1 MIINTTYKALKNSP
15 VATVHWLV
23 TADLYFSPY
32 DASSA
37 GRFID
42 DIPRK
47 LKDFVESTNNWTHPK
62 IKFIPVV
69 SADLPERMDRTF
81 YRGYKMDGTKVLPL
95 VIRGKELGEI
105 DITVSRG
112 WQQDWNAYA
121 SGGYSDPL
129 TDGEK
134 KQLRAW
140 FGEQLIA
147 ATTTSLINDLK
158 ARAISAA
165 FKASRI
171 HLDAETKRYQTAL
184 ADCLA
189 FQTEY
194 SK

>member
-1 MIINTTYKALKNSP
+1 MIITTTYKALKGSP
-15 VATVHWLV
+15 VATVHWLA
-23 TADLYFSPY
+23 TADLHFSPY

-62 IKFIPVV
+62 IKFVPVV

-81 YRGYKMDGTKVLPL
+81 YRGCKKDGTKVLPL
-95 VIRGKELGEI
+95 IIRGKELGEI

-129 TDGEK
+129 TDGER

-147 ATTTSLINDLK
+147 ATTPALINDLK
-158 ARAISAA
+158 TRAINVA
-165 FKASRI
+165 FKASGL
-171 HLDAETKRYQTAL
+171 HLAAAIETHQSAL

-189 FQTEY
+189 FQMEY
-194 SK
+194 KK